1 MSEAKLRWF
10 SAPEARPKGWSNQEL
25 AEFYRIMDIMDKA
38 GLAVEVDQGLSDEGD
53 PWFVFVRRA
62 SSDVI
67 AHFARIDNKFIS
79 VSSLNQELYSGKDIR
94 SVVDQML
101 QSHPLMLPMQRGD
114 GRLFLHPGVVLTAFV
129 AAAFLTAI
137 DGSGAT
143 DIKHLIETTFSNA
156 NSENVNE
163 LGWVKS
169 DFIRG
174 EIAVSNSR
182 NTSLEANQTSPN
194 MVLLG
199 AALMA
204 QENWIE
210 VIKAGNKIEYSDVR
224 NKAFADTVSEIF
236 YMSGND
242 DSNELEQILKN
253 TKPDLESKTDSP
265 ALNLDQQQIG
275 SLEGASSEDNI
286 ESSKWFW
293 DPEDVGSIQIAS
305 LNETSEAEQ
314 GGLTTG
320 PILLDAAS
328 QQFEARIPIKYSE
341 FKHNLNV
348 EDQGYSGFLNGTE
361 MTDFIFGAQ
370 DQINGFSLE
379 EIQLP
384 IKGAGI
390 GVTVSDDGEFSFVAM
405 EVVTLS
411 DKFNDAGYNILFDSS
426 ETSVS
431 LDENRDGLSAIRPEQ
446 EIASNTPIS
455 SDLDQGEQPN
465 LPILG
470 HRLSGYGTDHIKLSD
485 AIDVLFYDGGDMKV
499 EGFELGKDLLW
510 FFLPDE
516 VVAQADRQI
525 LEGGALYL
533 EFEGIGNL
541 TFVGI
546 LQQDDNS
553 FML

>member
-10 SAPEARPKGWSNQEL
+10 SSPEPRPKGWSNQEL

-67 AHFARIDNKFIS
+67 AHFARIDNKFVS
-79 VSSLNQELYSGKDIR
+79 VSSLNQELYSGKDVR

-143 DIKHLIETTFSNA
+143 DIKHLIESTFSNA

-174 EIAVSNSR
+174 DIAVSNPR
-182 NTSLEANQTSPN
+182 NAGWEANQTSPN

-210 VIKAGNKIEYSDVR
+210 VIKAENKIGSGDVR
-224 NKAFADTVSEIF
+224 SKAFAETISEIF

-242 DSNELEQILKN
+242 DSNGLEQVLKN
-253 TKPDLESKTDSP
+253 TELNLENKVDLS
-265 ALNLDQQQIG
+265 ALNFDQKQIV
-275 SLEGASSEDNI
+275 SLEGTSSEENI
-286 ESSKWFW
+286 ESFRWFW
-293 DPEDVGSIQIAS
+293 DPQDVGGIQIAS

-314 GGLTTG
+314 GSFEAV
-320 PILLDAAS
+320 PILLDSAW
-328 QQFEARIPIKYSE
+328 QQLESRMLAKYSE
-341 FKHNLNV
+341 FNNNLNV
-348 EDQGYSGFLNGTE
+348 EDQEYSGFSNNKE
-361 MTDFIFGAQ
+361 MTGLSFGTQ
-370 DQINGFSLE
+370 GRISSFSLE
-379 EIQLP
+379 EVQLP
-384 IKGAGI
+384 VKGPGI

-405 EVVTLS
+405 KMDTLS
-411 DKFNDAGYNILFDSS
+411 DKFNDTDYNIFFDSS

-431 LDENRDGLSAIRPEQ
+431 FDENRDGLLAISPEQ
-446 EIASNTPIS
+446 EIASDTLEP
-455 SDLDQGEQPN
+455 SDYDQGGQLN
-465 LPILG
+465 SPILG

-510 FFLPDE
+510 FFLPE
-516 VVAQADRQI
+516 EIVAQADRQI
-525 LEGGALYL
+525 LEGGELYL

-553 FML
+553 FLL